1 MLVRC
6 RPRHQ
11 RHFALL
17 KGNILAV
24 PTYSSAQG
32 RTLFHRIQPAG
43 TRHRYP
49 HQPSGSRAGHQE
61 RCCCPTQQNDH
72 LSQSGHPTQRTS
84 IEGGSQDSTS
94 PSRDPVGIAA
104 VRTASSSGHV
114 LPCHADGRRPVPR
127 DHGYALPSDRD
138 HLKRHQSGLL
148 GRPAPTG
155 SVQSTVPRTSARSMW
170 NDGNQRSLSRCGA
183 RTVSPCTD
191 RLCT

>member
-11 RHFALL
+11 RHLALL
-17 KGNILAV
+17 KGNNLAV
-24 PTYSSAQG
+24 PTYSSAHG
-32 RTLFHRIQPAG
+32 RILSHRIQPAG

-61 RCCCPTQQNDH
+61 RCYRPTQQNDH
-72 LSQSGHPTQRTS
+72 LSQPGHATQRTS
-84 IEGGSQDSTS
+84 TGGGSQDAAS

-104 VRTASSSGHV
+104 ARTTSSSGHA

-138 HLKRHQSGLL
+138 HLERHQSGLL
-148 GRPAPTG
+148 GRLAPTG
-155 SVQSTVPRTSARSMW
+155 SVQPTVPRTSARSMW
-170 NDGNQRSLSRCGA
+170 NDGNKRSLSRCGA

>member
-11 RHFALL
+11 RHLALL
-17 KGNILAV
+17 KGNNLVV
-24 PTYSSAQG
+24 PTYSSAHG
-32 RTLFHRIQPAG
+32 RILSHRIQPAG

-61 RCCCPTQQNDH
+61 RCYRPTQQNDH
-72 LSQSGHPTQRTS
+72 LSQPGHATQRTS
-84 IEGGSQDSTS
+84 TGGGSQDAAS

-104 VRTASSSGHV
+104 AQTTSSSGHA

-127 DHGYALPSDRD
+127 DHGYALPFDRD
-138 HLKRHQSGLL
+138 HLERHQSGLL

-170 NDGNQRSLSRCGA
+170 NDGNKRSLSRCGA